1 MAYEVRIKRVYD
13 SVEEGDGVRIL
24 VDRLWPRGVS
34 KERAALTQWD
44 KEIAPSPQLRTW
56 YGHKLE
62 LFPQFF
68 ALYTEELDK
77 SHHALQF
84 VENCKEWLKREN
96 VTLVYAA
103 KDKEHSH
110 AVVLRKWLQEALCI

>member
-1 MAYEVRIKRVYD
+1 MAYEVRIMRVYD

-56 YGHKLE
+56 YGHKPE